1 MRHQI
6 PTILALTLVV
16 SVSFLMGQLVVNKS
30 QGIQADYAE
39 ASMYDAE
46 AQSRAQMVQ
55 TKK

>member
-55 TKK
+55 AQK